1 MCFHVKHLLKWL
13 VDIKCDS
20 YRIKNSRIL
29 KKNKVILEQK
39 SVVQLSEV
47 SPFFLLDISHKEV

>member
-47 SPFFLLDISHKEV
+47 SPFFPT